1 VKQSEFQA
9 AVAEEFGVGYGDA
22 IVGDLVLTAL
32 GGRTA
37 REALA
42 AGMRPREV
50 WLALCEATD
59 VPEERRHGAGRPVP
73 GETRTPRHP

>member
-1 VKQSEFQA
+1 MKLSEFQL
-9 AVAEEFGVGYGDA
+9 AVDDEFGAGYA
-22 IVGDLVLTAL
+22 SVLLQDLVLEAV

-42 AGMRPREV
+42 AGVPPREV

-59 VPEERRHGAGRPVP
+59 VPPARRHGVGQR
-73 GETRTPRHP
+73 EPR

>member
-1 VKQSEFQA
+1 MKLSEFQI
-9 AVAEEFGVGYGDA
+9 AVDHEFGPAYGG
-22 IVGDLVLTAL
+22 VVVNDLVLERV

-42 AGMRPREV
+42 AGVPPRDV

-59 VPEERRHGAGRPVP
+59 VPPERRHGVGRREP
-73 GETRTPRHP
+73 GARRPGGAR